1 MSQKASRREIV
12 RVVTARLLEEPKDR
26 ATWIKRLAAYLVEN
40 NLVNQADLLVN
51 DIAHELF
58 VQAGTLTVEVVSAR
72 QLSAALRQSIS
83 ELLQSDTGAKKV
95 VMHQSVDEALVGGF
109 VARTAD
115 AELDASVR
123 TKLRALSALA

>member
-1 MSQKASRREIV
+1 VSQKASRREIV